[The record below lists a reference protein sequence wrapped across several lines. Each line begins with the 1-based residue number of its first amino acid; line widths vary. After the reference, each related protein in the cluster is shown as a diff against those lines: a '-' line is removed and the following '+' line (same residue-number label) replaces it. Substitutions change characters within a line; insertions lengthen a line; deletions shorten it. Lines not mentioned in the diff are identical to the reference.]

1 MLLANI
7 IPNYRQFQD
16 LMLQYIVKRFLLGL
30 FTVWVITVIAWVII
44 ELPPGDFV
52 TYYVDV
58 LLRENADSPL
68 GRQMAETLR
77 EQLGY
82 NLPTYVRYGKWMWN
96 MLQGDL
102 GKSLVYEPL
111 PVTEVIG
118 ERLLLTVILAVT
130 TALLAWGLAIPIG
143 IYSAVR
149 QHSPEDY
156 VFTFVGFL
164 GLAVPDFLLALW
176 LLWIS
181 FSYFGQNVGGLF
193 SLEYLNAPWS
203 LGRLLDLLSHL
214 WIACLVVGTAGTAS
228 LIRVMRANL
237 LDELQKPYVIT
248 ARAKGMREWKVVLKY
263 PVRVAINPLIST
275 LGYLL
280 PYLISGSIIVSV
292 VLNLPTEGPLL
303 LKALFNEDL
312 FVSAAIVLILG
323 TMTVIGTFI
332 SDILLAVVD
341 PRIRLTR

>member
-1 MLLANI
+1 MV
-7 IPNYRQFQD
+7 
-16 LMLQYIVKRFLLGL
+16 QYITKRFFLGL
-30 FTVWVITVIAWVII
+30 LTIWVITIISWVII

-77 EQLGY
+77 EQLGWDKPSY
-82 NLPTYVRYGKWMWN
+82 YRYGKWMWN

-102 GKSLVYEPL
+102 GKSLVYEPM
-111 PVTEVIG
+111 PVTAVIS
-118 ERLLLTVILAVT
+118 ERLLMTVILAVS
-130 TALLAWGLAIPIG
+130 TAILAWGLAIPIG

-149 QHSPEDY
+149 QRSPEDY
-156 VFTFVGFL
+156 LFTFVGFL

-181 FSYFGQNVGGLF
+181 FAVFNQSVGGLF
-193 SLEYLNAPWS
+193 SPDYLNAPWS
-203 LGRLLDLLSHL
+203 FARLIDLLSHL

-237 LDELQKPYVIT
+237 LDELNKPYVTT
-248 ARAKGMREWKVVLKY
+248 AIAKGLHEWKAILKY
-263 PVRVAINPLIST
+263 PVRLAINPLIST

-312 FVSAAIVLILG
+312 FVSAAIILILG

-341 PRIRLTR
+341 PRIRFTR